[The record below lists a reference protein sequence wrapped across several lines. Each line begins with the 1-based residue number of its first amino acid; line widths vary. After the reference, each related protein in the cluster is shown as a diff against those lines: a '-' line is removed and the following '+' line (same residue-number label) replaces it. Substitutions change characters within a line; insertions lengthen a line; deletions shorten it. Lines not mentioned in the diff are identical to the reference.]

1 MENKS
6 KNNEQSINKGLSSR
20 YVFSE
25 NGSVFV
31 RSSQNLEVDEWSVIN
46 FFWMPVL
53 QLEKELR

>member
-1 MENKS
+1 MNSKS
-6 KNNEQSINKGLSSR
+6 KNNEKSVKGLSSR

-31 RSSQNLEVDEWSVIN
+31 RTSQNLEVDEWSVIN